1 MFGPGRHFPP
11 AELREWERRE
21 RLDPEYQLS
30 ARPPSTAQPSPA
42 LPVSRLRPEKS
53 ERIFAK
59 GGRREEEGAGR
70 KREGKPRG
78 ANVPGI
84 GRERHP
90 RLSSWVILIGDPRLG
105 RINAPP

>member
-70 KREGKPRG
+70 KREGKPEVQMFLG
-78 ANVPGI
+78 LAGSATQ
-84 GRERHP
+84 GFH
-90 RLSSWVILIGDPRLG
+90 LGSS
-105 RINAPP
+105 